1 MLEKSDTEPILDNS
15 FRRLTKIYYEKFF
28 RYWSEKI
35 WYYDLHN
42 FYVFLLSFIM
52 LFSNNLIILTSI
64 LAIVTLDAFSVIAL
78 HECPLTTLERKYLKR
93 TSWKDR
99 NKILKSLNLSFKCNH
114 MYESQ
119 LELLINVWML
129 ISSKMLI
136 IGFFRMFNI
145 TLFNDYGIYK

>member
-1 MLEKSDTEPILDNS
+1 
-15 FRRLTKIYYEKFF
+15 
-28 RYWSEKI
+28 
-35 WYYDLHN
+35 
-42 FYVFLLSFIM
+42 M